1 MISTLSIVTI
11 IVDDQDE
18 AHAFY
23 TDQLGFET
31 RSDETVGPGT
41 RWLTVAPPDQ
51 SEVEILLQ
59 EPDPDQHG
67 QKAAEEMRKQ
77 VGKNPVWSFQT
88 EDLEATYEELRNEG
102 ITFVSEPT
110 NRPYGKEAVFVDLY
124 GNRFSLLETAG

>member
-1 MISTLSIVTI
+1 MISKLSIVTI
-11 IVDDQDE
+11 IVADQDE

-31 RSDETVGPGT
+31 RSDETFGPGA
-41 RWLTVAPPDQ
+41 RWLTVAPSDQ
-51 SEVEILLQ
+51 DEVEILLQ

-67 QKAAEEMRKQ
+67 QQAAEEMRTL

-88 EDLEATYEELRNEG
+88 EDLEETYEDLRDEG
-102 ITFVSEPT
+102 VTFVTEPT
-110 NRPYGKEAVFVDLY
+110 NRPYGKEAVFEDLY